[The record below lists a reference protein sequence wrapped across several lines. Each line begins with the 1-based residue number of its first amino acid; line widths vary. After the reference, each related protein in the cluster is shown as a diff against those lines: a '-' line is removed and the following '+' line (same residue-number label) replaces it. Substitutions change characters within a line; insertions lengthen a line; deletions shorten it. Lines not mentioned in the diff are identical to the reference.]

1 MGLPIRYDYFDDE
14 DDEKDYCLLGHN
26 FGPVIERG
34 NGRNS
39 NLTLDNPKQKALP
52 LPKKKEDKEE
62 DKKEEEKKEEPE
74 EIFVDLNK
82 K

>member
-1 MGLPIRYDYFDDE
+1 MAFPITYEYFDEE
-14 DDEKDYCLLGHN
+14 DDDKDYCLLGRN
-26 FGPVIERG
+26 FGPVIQRG
-34 NGRNS
+34 KGS
-39 NLTLDNPKQKALP
+39 NLSLDNSKQKALP

-62 DKKEEEKKEEPE
+62 EKKEEEKEKEPE